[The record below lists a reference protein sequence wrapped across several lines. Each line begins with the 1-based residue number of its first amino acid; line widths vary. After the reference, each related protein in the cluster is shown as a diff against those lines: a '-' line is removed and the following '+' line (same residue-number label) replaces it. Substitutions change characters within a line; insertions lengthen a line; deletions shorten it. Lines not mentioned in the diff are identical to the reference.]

1 MSKSG
6 EILMD
11 VFLKTRLSLF
21 VSSAKNAHASL
32 WERKSRHTWQTPCP
46 SKIWRDIIACN
57 DSTNLR
63 ASPNEKRS
71 HSMRLQGKTIGYFV
85 AEEVEDLEFWVPV
98 MRLREEGAR
107 VIVIGLTTGTVRGKH
122 GLEMTPDVSIDEAP
136 KADEL
141 HGLVIP
147 GGWAPDKLRRN
158 QKVLQLVRD
167 VDAQGKIIGTICH
180 GGWVPISAGIM
191 KGRKAVCSTGIKD
204 DITNA
209 GGIWINQ
216 ATFREGHMVWGR
228 VVEDIPDFCRELVAA
243 FAE

>member
-1 MSKSG
+1 
-6 EILMD
+6 
-11 VFLKTRLSLF
+11 
-21 VSSAKNAHASL
+21 
-32 WERKSRHTWQTPCP
+32 
-46 SKIWRDIIACN
+46 
-57 DSTNLR
+57 
-63 ASPNEKRS
+63 
-71 HSMRLQGKTIGYFV
+71 MRLQGKAIGYFV

-107 VIVIGLTTGTVRGKH
+107 VIVIGLSTATVHGKH

-141 HGLVIP
+141 DGLVIP

-167 VDAQGKIIGTICH
+167 IDAQGKIIGTICH

-191 KGRKAVCSTGIKD
+191 KGRKAVGSTGIKD

-209 GGIWINQ
+209 GGIWVNQ
-216 ATFREGHMVWGR
+216 AAFREGHMVWGR

-243 FAE
+243 LAE